1 MARKPELKTITGGN
15 KQEQKSEKTKR
26 LVVDLPELKHRKL
39 KAAAS
44 LEGLTIKQY
53 INILLDDAL
62 DD

>member
-1 MARKPELKTITGGN
+1 MSKKMELKAITGGH
-15 KQEQKSEKTKR
+15 KQEQKAEKTKR
-26 LVVDLPELKHRKL
+26 LVVDLPEQKHRKL

-44 LEGLTIKQY
+44 LEGLSIKQY

>member
-1 MARKPELKTITGGN
+1 MTKKVKLKAITGGN
-15 KQEQKSEKTKR
+15 KQEQTVEKTKR
-26 LVVDLPELKHRKL
+26 LVVDLPEHKHRKL
-39 KAAAS
+39 KSVAS

>member
-1 MARKPELKTITGGN
+1 MSKKIKLKAITGGLN
-15 KQEQKSEKTKR
+15 QEQEVEKTQR
-26 LVVDLPELKHRKL
+26 LVVDLPVQKHRKL